1 MRTVIIL
8 YPCACCT
15 TWNVDEWLYEF
26 PEGEAKA
33 KITKLH
39 HCNEFPTIDAAR
51 YHYRP
56 ILGELVESIYN
67 TKAGGYSNP
76 DNPLTNFVVQGSHG
90 RCHACRTKG
99 ESELPE
105 TLWS

>member
-1 MRTVIIL
+1 VRTVIIL
-8 YPCACCT
+8 YPCPCCP
-15 TWNVDEWLYEF
+15 TWNVDEWEYAD
-26 PEGEAKA
+26 GE
-33 KITKLH
+33 TKPTKRN

-56 ILGELVESIYN
+56 ILGELVESIYDS
-67 TKAGGYSNP
+67 KAGCYSNP

-99 ESELPE
+99 ESQLPE
-105 TLWS
+105 TLW